1 MAVGGD
7 RGPQAGRNTGVTLIY
22 LVQHG
27 EKQRL
32 PGDPGLTPK
41 GRQQATDTGQW
52 LRGLGVRALY
62 SSPLLRARETAGYIA
77 SVTGLAVQLDDRL
90 RERLNWDGN
99 EPFDVFL
106 ALWAR
111 TTRERGLVPPKGDSS
126 WQAGARMR
134 AFLTDLPSAPGPAAA
149 VTHGGITSD
158 LLRDLLGDNALPG
171 YLLDAGIPPCAVTAV
186 DDLKAV
192 MIAST
197 AHLV

>member
-1 MAVGGD
+1 M
-7 RGPQAGRNTGVTLIY
+7 TLTY

-41 GRQQATDTGQW
+41 GRQQATDTGWW
-52 LRGLGVRALY
+52 LRGLGVGALY
-62 SSPLLRARETAGYIA
+62 SSPLSRARETADCIA

-90 RERLNWDGN
+90 RERLNWDAN
-99 EPFDVFL
+99 QPFDAFL
-106 ALWAR
+106 ATWAR
-111 TTRERGLVPPKGDSS
+111 TTRERGWVPPKGDSS
-126 WQAGARMR
+126 WQAGARLR
-134 AFLTDLPSAPGPAAA
+134 AFLTDLPSAPGPVAA

-158 LLRDLLGDNALPG
+158 LLRDLIGDDALPEG
-171 YLLDAGIPPCAVTAV
+171 LLHAGIPSCAVTAV

-197 AHLV
+197 AHLA

>member
-1 MAVGGD
+1 
-7 RGPQAGRNTGVTLIY
+7 VTLIY

-27 EKQRL
+27 KKQRL
-32 PGDPGLTPK
+32 PGDPGLTPT
-41 GRQQATDTGQW
+41 GRRQATTTGRW
-52 LRGLGVRALY
+52 LRGRDVRALH
-62 SSPLLRARETAGYIA
+62 SSPLLRARETAGCIA

-99 EPFDVFL
+99 EPLDAFL

-111 TTRERGLVPPKGDSS
+111 TTRDRGLVPPKGDSS
-126 WQAGARMR
+126 EQAGARLR
-134 AFLTDLPSAPGPAAA
+134 AFLADLSSAPGPVAA

-158 LLRDLLGDNALPG
+158 LLRDLLGDDALPG
-171 YLLDAGIPPCAVTAV
+171 YLLDAGIPPCAVTVV

-192 MIAST
+192 IIAST

>member
-1 MAVGGD
+1 MT
-7 RGPQAGRNTGVTLIY
+7 PIY

-27 EKQRL
+27 EKQRS

-52 LRGLGVRALY
+52 LRGLGVCALY
-62 SSPLLRARETAGYIA
+62 SSPLLRARETAGCIA

-90 RERLNWDGN
+90 RERLNGDGN

-126 WQAGARMR
+126 WQAGARLR